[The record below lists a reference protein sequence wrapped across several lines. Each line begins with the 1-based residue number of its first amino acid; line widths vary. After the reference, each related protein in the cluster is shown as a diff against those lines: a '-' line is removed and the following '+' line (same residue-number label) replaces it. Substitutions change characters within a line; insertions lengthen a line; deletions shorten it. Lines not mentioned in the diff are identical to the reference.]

1 MSNNPLLKMFIRKDF
16 DYFLFKKAIKEGAKF
31 FINKKIEGNI
41 VINAT
46 GAQKLKEYPVTGIC
60 LVNDFKIKE
69 DIDTVYIHYCFK
81 GIKGYCWLYPKYGY
95 ANIGVGA

>member
-46 GAQKLKEYPVTGIC
+46 GA
-60 LVNDFKIKE
+60 
-69 DIDTVYIHYCFK
+69 
-81 GIKGYCWLYPKYGY
+81 
-95 ANIGVGA
+95 